1 MLELQQLRGGLLV
14 ALVALATLADT
25 SSHPYSPD
33 AHQPIS
39 IAQRNQE
46 NWLRR
51 RADVPIPDPAS
62 RVNLFIGTT
71 NTGHAFPGV
80 TVPHGMIKVGMD
92 TDSGNNHAGYDA
104 NPNTSATGFSQLH
117 DDGTGGSV
125 PLSLFKVWP
134 FASCGDGDNNRFEN
148 CQTDIN
154 SRKVKRKLLA
164 DGSADDVAE
173 PGYFASNLST
183 NIRVELTATKRAA
196 LHRYTFPSNSTTPRL
211 VVDITNDGQQSN
223 SLPIVTVDPS
233 TGRVTGGAT
242 FAASFG
248 PGQYRAYTCM
258 DFKGVDFDLGPP
270 VEYGTYLGNSPV
282 RNLPQGIQ
290 EYTGYRS
297 ELGALLGFAQNT
309 ATGEGGTGGETGI
322 YVRVGVSF
330 ISPERA
336 CANAEEDIPGW
347 DFEGV
352 RAATRRAWNE
362 LLGRVQVETEGVDD
376 ETVTLFYSSLYRTHI
391 SPADYTGENPLWN
404 STEPYY
410 DSFYCNWDTFR
421 TLYPLMSLHDPEEF
435 ARIVRGMI
443 NIQQHEGWLPECRG
457 ATAQQWIQGGS
468 NGDPILGE
476 FFVKYAAHA
485 VALDVDPSALYKALL
500 ADAEDQPPN
509 WNVQGRQANIWKTK
523 GYIPQ
528 DVVELG
534 GAATKQVS
542 RGLEYA
548 FGDFAVAQVAL
559 LLNNTADARKYA
571 QRAGNFVNHW
581 SPNVT
586 VPGVDEP
593 LIVGMMQPR
602 FANGSFGSTDPR
614 HCSVND
620 PTHSTC
626 FLFNTNFDGFYESS
640 PLVYSQFAPHDTAML
655 VELQGGNEAFIHRL
669 DFIFDNNYF
678 DSTDEPSQQ
687 IPYMYHYANA
697 PGRSTQRSRQV
708 IAEFFN
714 TTPNGLPGN
723 DDSGAM
729 GSYAAFYLA
738 GLYPVPATRQYLLS
752 SPYFPAISFFNPL
765 FNTTT
770 TIRATNFAGNP
781 ASGTGGTVFVKNVT
795 IDGVPAKSNCFL
807 EWDVF
812 EKGATVELTLTD
824 DINVGCGG
832 NGVDTLPPSLSTG
845 GFDFV

>member
-1 MLELQQLRGGLLV
+1 M
-14 ALVALATLADT
+14 
-25 SSHPYSPD
+25 
-33 AHQPIS
+33 
-39 IAQRNQE
+39 
-46 NWLRR
+46 NWFGR
-51 RADVPIPDPAS
+51 RAVVPIPDPAS

-71 NTGHAFPGV
+71 STGHAFPGV
-80 TVPHGMIKVGMD
+80 TLPHGMVKVGMD
-92 TDSGNNHAGYDA
+92 TDSGDNHAGYDA

-134 FASCGDGDNNRFEN
+134 FASCGDGDNNRFEV
-148 CQTDIN
+148 CPCDIN

-196 LHRYTFPSNSTTPRL
+196 LHRYTFPSNSTIPRL
-211 VVDITNDGQQSN
+211 VVDVTNDGQQSN
-223 SLPIVTVDPS
+223 SLPVVNVDPAS
-233 TGRVTGGAT
+233 GRVTAGAT

-258 DFKGVDFDLGPP
+258 DFKGVGFDLGPP
-270 VEYGTYLGNSPV
+270 AEYGTYLGNSPI
-282 RNLPQGIQ
+282 RGLGQGIQ

-297 ELGALLGFAQNT
+297 ELGALLGFKQNGD
-309 ATGEGGTGGETGI
+309 GEGEGETGI

-336 CANAEEDIPGW
+336 CANAEEDIPDW
-347 DFEGV
+347 DFAGI
-352 RAATRRAWNE
+352 RAATRGAWNE

-376 ETVTLFYSSLYRTHI
+376 DTVTLFYTSLYRTHI
-391 SPADYTGENPLWN
+391 SPADCEFGENPLWN

-485 VALDVDPSALYKALL
+485 KALNVDASALYNALL

-509 WNVQGRQANIWKTK
+509 WNLQGRQANIWKSK

-528 DVVELG
+528 DVIEPG

-542 RGLEYA
+542 RALEYA
-548 FGDFAVAQVAL
+548 FGDFAVSQVAK
-559 LLNNTADARKYA
+559 LLNLTADGAKYTK
-571 QRAGNFVNHW
+571 RASNFVNHW

-586 VPGVDEP
+586 VPDLDDP

-602 FANGSFGSTDPR
+602 FSNGSFGSTDPR

-626 FLFNTNFDGFYESS
+626 FLFNTNMDGFYESS
-640 PLVYSQFAPHDTAML
+640 PLVYSQFAPHDTAKL

-708 IAEFFN
+708 IADFFS
-714 TTPNGLPGN
+714 TATDGLPGN

-729 GSYAAFYLA
+729 GSYVAFYLA
-738 GLYPVPATRQYLLS
+738 GLYPVPATRQFLLS
-752 SPYFPAISFFNPL
+752 SPYFPSVAFFNPVL
-765 FNTTT
+765 NTTT

-781 ASGTGGTVFVKNVT
+781 ADGTGGTVFVESVR
-795 IDGVPAKSNCFL
+795 IDGVEAESSCFL
-807 EWDVF
+807 EWEVF
-812 EKGATVELTLTD
+812 ERGATVELTLTD
-824 DINVGCGG
+824 DIDVGCGG

-845 GFDFV
+845 GF